1 MKWEIFLL
9 YIFFHLIWQNS
20 SCLYEPVPHVMRTE
34 HIFTFKGIGFLNRT
48 AVNTRLQ
55 RKKRNGKKVG
65 ISLHVPPYLVN
76 SFVHMA
82 CSMGRKKE
90 NHCTVT

>member
-48 AVNTRLQ
+48 TVNTRLQ
-55 RKKRNGKKVG
+55 RKKKKKK
-65 ISLHVPPYLVN
+65 
-76 SFVHMA
+76 
-82 CSMGRKKE
+82 RKKGW
-90 NHCTVT
+90 NFPLCATISSKQFCTHGM